1 VWVDVENAPQVQ
13 YLMPFAER
21 FARLGHAVVATAPF
35 SPVVIEMLGQRGV
48 PVEVVGVES
57 VASRR
62 RKIAQILARAS
73 KLAVRFRRCRP
84 DLVVATSR
92 SASLAARWL
101 GSPCFAICDYEYVDT
116 RAWRV
121 AGTYVFHPALI
132 PSSEFVEH
140 GLRPE
145 RLLPFEGLKEEIS
158 LAGGAVDSLASAT
171 VPIRPPG
178 GATVL
183 FRPPGEQAH
192 YHVPESL
199 RLAREL
205 LAWLAQRE
213 DAQVIYS
220 PRYPEQEA
228 YVDQLEWA
236 HEPHVLRES
245 VPFVPLLRSV
255 DLVISAGGTMA
266 REAAFL
272 GVPAYSIF
280 RSRPGAVDR
289 HLAQTGRL
297 TLIENP
303 DAFHRIRLTPAQP
316 TTSLYPPKDLVGQLS
331 QQMLTITTERS
342 QRHRRGLPP
351 SRKGQH
357 RAGGPYDR
365 QAEDAFTVRGRLLVL
380 RRAALP
386 GRDTAMLG
394 VSSALDA
401 HRPGPLRRDPP
412 RRNLIGRTWHPHI
425 DGHAALITQRPDGSL
440 YVRSIFPVT
449 DRTDVGRPL
458 TRMERLRWHLLRRP
472 PKRIGPS

>member
-1 VWVDVENAPQVQ
+1 VRVWVDVENAPQVQ

-62 RKIAQILARAS
+62 RKIARILARAS

-121 AGTYVFHPALI
+121 AGTYVLHPALI

-289 HLAQTGRL
+289 PG
-297 TLIENP
+297 P
-303 DAFHRIRLTPAQP
+303 DGPA
-316 TTSLYPPKDLVGQLS
+316 
-331 QQMLTITTERS
+331 
-342 QRHRRGLPP
+342 
-351 SRKGQH
+351 
-357 RAGGPYDR
+357 
-365 QAEDAFTVRGRLLVL
+365 
-380 RRAALP
+380 
-386 GRDTAMLG
+386 
-394 VSSALDA
+394 DA
-401 HRPGPLRRDPP
+401 HRESRRVSPHPPHPSSTDDLALPAKRP
-412 RRNLIGRTWHPHI
+412 RRPAEPADAHHHNRTKPTTPQ
-425 DGHAALITQRPDGSL
+425 GAPTKPEGPASR
-440 YVRSIFPVT
+440 
-449 DRTDVGRPL
+449 GRPL
-458 TRMERLRWHLLRRP
+458 RSTGRGCFHRQRSPSRPAPSGAPRPRHCDARCLL
-472 PKRIGPS
+472 SA